1 MKPYMIAKDI
11 FAAFIFIGLLYLI
24 NSVEPFGVVISNIIL
39 NSATAKTVLVVLSAL
54 FVIRWFTL
62 RSLRR
67 IGGKY
72 YSLMELIKRY

>member
-11 FAAFIFIGLLYLI
+11 FAALIFIGLLYLI
-24 NSVEPFGVVISNIIL
+24 NSVEPFGAVISNIIS
-39 NSATAKTVLVVLSAL
+39 NSATAKTALVILTAV

-62 RSLRR
+62 RFLKR

-72 YSLMELIKRY
+72 YNLMELIKRY